1 MTHEE
6 FLKAVQNERSIIKR
20 SIQSKIKGERAIKR
34 LIKERYAHLFGKFC
48 KIEDEILY
56 IIEVFGKT
64 ENNVTKP
71 FVYAITF
78 SSSETMF
85 KGKEETLGFVF
96 SPRYINPDDLLKVE
110 QNIVSKEEV
119 FNYIRNLVS
128 EIERKF

>member
-1 MTHEE
+1 MTHDE

-64 ENNVTKP
+64 ENNTVKL
-71 FVYAITF
+71 FVDAITF
-78 SSSETMF
+78 SSAETML

-119 FNYIRNLVS
+119 FNYIRNLLA
-128 EIERKF
+128 EIESKF

>member
-48 KIEDEILY
+48 KIEDEIFY
-56 IIEVFGKT
+56 IIEVFGET

-71 FVYAITF
+71 FVAAIAF
-78 SSSETMF
+78 VSSKTML

-96 SPRYINPDDLLKVE
+96 RPCYIDPDDLLKAE
-110 QNIVSKEEV
+110 QNILSKEEV
-119 FNYIRNLVS
+119 FNYIRNLLA
-128 EIERKF
+128 EIESKF